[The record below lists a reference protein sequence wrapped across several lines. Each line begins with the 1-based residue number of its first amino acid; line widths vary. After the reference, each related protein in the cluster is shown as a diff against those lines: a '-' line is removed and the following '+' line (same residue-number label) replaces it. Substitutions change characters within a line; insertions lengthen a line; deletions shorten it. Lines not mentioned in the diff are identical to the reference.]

1 VTTRDALPADL
12 DRVTEIKVAS
22 WRDTYSALLPPAI
35 LAPFLDQ
42 AAQLEYLR
50 RAHGDP
56 GTLLL
61 VAERDGQGVI
71 GFALTHTDAQPDP
84 WLESLHVLAR
94 HRSRGTGAAL
104 VRATASRLLL
114 LGHRTMRLGVV
125 AGNDRAMRFY
135 ERLGADHIGHEPTA
149 WAPEVRHEL
158 YRWADISVLEDV
170 V

>member
-1 VTTRDALPADL
+1 KTMGMQPSCSDTVGPCTGGCSATSTDQPVTTRDALPADL

-61 VAERDGQGVI
+61 VAEHDGQGVI

-84 WLESLHVLAR
+84 WLESL
-94 HRSRGTGAAL
+94 
-104 VRATASRLLL
+104 
-114 LGHRTMRLGVV
+114 
-125 AGNDRAMRFY
+125 
-135 ERLGADHIGHEPTA
+135 
-149 WAPEVRHEL
+149 
-158 YRWADISVLEDV
+158 
-170 V
+170 